1 MEKNNKITI
10 CDYIANKVP
19 NEAYEVLVNEGFTF
33 DKPKSK
39 KELAELLKQYVAMDR
54 ETALKRLAEIHPDKD
69 LIQSIDRE
77 LNEEDYGGMK
87 TLNQFGQ
94 EYANPFHRGKTIF
107 QNASGGCGCKMGM
120 DGSYHNMCSSCGMM
134 SFNADGTNGGCGCGC
149 GGRCGCG
156 GNCGCGSKS
165 KKYSNANGDESI
177 KPKTDYAP
185 LYFVLGVIVLFGIY
199 SDYSGA
205 KGRG

>member
-1 MEKNNKITI
+1 MKKDNKITI

-33 DKPKSK
+33 DKPNSK

-77 LNEEDYGGMK
+77 LTEEDYGGMK

-120 DGSYHNMCSSCGMM
+120 DGSYHNMCANCGMM
-134 SFNADGTNGGCGCGC
+134 GFNADGGGCGCGGKC
-149 GGRCGCG
+149 GSGCKCG
-156 GNCGCGSKS
+156 GSKS
-165 KKYSNANGDESI
+165 NFTNADGDET
-177 KPKTDYAP
+177 KKVARDYTP
-185 LYFVLGVIVLFGIY
+185 FYFVLGVVVLFAIY
-199 SDYSGA
+199 SDYKA
-205 KGRG
+205 KA